1 MVIFC
6 TLSFYIIYLHLYFF
20 FEQQRN
26 TSNYWSES
34 HTIFIK
40 AIVLC
45 RNYDEVI
52 KTANYLNGKEY

>member
-1 MVIFC
+1 MGYFLD
-6 TLSFYIIYLHLYFF
+6 TLFLYYISTLIFF

-40 AIVLC
+40 AIV
-45 RNYDEVI
+45 YVVI
-52 KTANYLNGKEY
+52 MMK